1 LFKSGFSTVETATKD
16 AGRGVGMNLIADV
29 TNQMGGRVSLA
40 TSGGKFMRLT
50 TTFPRALKRA
60 ADAEAA

>member
-1 LFKSGFSTVETATKD
+1 
-16 AGRGVGMNLIADV
+16 MNLIADV

-60 ADAEAA
+60 ADAQAA